1 MKKIINKNTAKGKNQ
16 ISKVFLKRPP
26 LYLNFLHEL
35 DGGFEYISSATIAK
49 ELNCGSVVNI

>member
-1 MKKIINKNTAKGKNQ
+1 MKKIINKNTAKDKNR
-16 ISKVFLKRPP
+16 ISKVVLKRPP
-26 LYLNFLHEL
+26 LYLKSLHEL

>member
-1 MKKIINKNTAKGKNQ
+1 MKKVINKNTAEDKNR
-16 ISKVFLKRPP
+16 ISKIVLKRPP

-35 DGGFEYISSATIAK
+35 DGGFEYIYFATIAK